1 MHDNG
6 QIYPIIA
13 NEGAPCLIAHAH
25 TTATTL
31 RERGHKLHFFC
42 PFWSSRDITEELAS
56 EVVALHFG
64 AISARS
70 HPVLMLAG
78 GSRKSQQLR
87 SRRGT
92 PIIMRRESGFALSRA
107 AGSASLQRCMNVAID
122 DLRWI
127 GLKGCAAEWL
137 ILFQRV

>member
-70 HPVLMLAG
+70 HPAVDARG
-78 GSRKSQQLR
+78 RFAQVAATAEPR
-87 SRRGT
+87 RRGT

-107 AGSASLQRCMNVAID
+107 AGSASLQRCMHDAID
-122 DLRWI
+122 DLRGI
-127 GLKGCAAEWL
+127 
-137 ILFQRV
+137 